1 MLVTDKE
8 LHRIVSSVRNLRT
21 GRIYYQKDYVRE
33 ITITYD
39 RLFDDYTIE
48 GIVDNGSYENVC
60 KIVIDQDNKITDYSC
75 NCYWCDELSA
85 CGHIGAVLLKV
96 QELSPGDFPFKY
108 KSKNGKISYFDKLVQ
123 IRQQQEE
130 ELLKNELAVT
140 KNLIASFKT
149 AKAIDFNQVKLNQK
163 YDLEVQIK
171 INYGHPCLKF
181 KVGSDKK
188 YIIKN
193 IPNFLSALANNE
205 YVEYGKQLAFV
216 HNQKVFS
223 DEALKIIEL
232 MKFCMITYERY
243 QQEYYYDISHV
254 TNEIK
259 IIPESIEYIYEV
271 LKDLEKTNQH
281 LSIYQ
286 YNYQPTLHIRKL
298 EKYYSLEL
306 KDFDEFCGYKNLYKI
321 TENEIGMVKLD
332 DEGKAIKF
340 IHNCESKDKL
350 LLAKEDVNDFV
361 KYILNDIKQYFNYTG
376 DLLTSEVIETE
387 ILTLYGD
394 INELEQIK
402 VYLESKQGL
411 ETIYSFQQ
419 PRKQTS
425 INFDLIEDYLKEIGD
440 VVDFEKHCMYLNLE
454 SEKTY
459 SFLNEGLPFLANYC
473 EVMVSDALK
482 KIGKKS
488 QFSITVGVTLEN
500 DLLAIDIESIDIP
513 KDELALVLNSYQKKK
528 KFHRLKNGQLLYLDS
543 DELEEL
549 NEFMTDYQIRPKM
562 LEDGHLE
569 MDVYRAFSLDNKAE
583 TSNYLVYD
591 RSTVFKEIIDNF
603 KNIAKQSYPL
613 APNYQEILRDYQK
626 FGYQWLQSISSYGF
640 GGILADDMG
649 LGKTLQM
656 IVLLDQNRDD
666 KKTSLVVCPSSLL
679 LNWQDEIHKFS
690 NSLSCTCIH
699 GSLKRR
705 KEAIRKFNEVDVLI
719 TTYDYMRRDANLYD
733 GYQFENIIL
742 DEAQYIKNPKTK
754 NAITV
759 KSLKAKHRFALT
771 GTPIENSLA
780 ELWSIFDFLMPEYLY
795 SYHYFKTNY
804 ETPIVKNHD
813 ENKQQELKKLIT
825 PFILRR
831 NKKDVLTELPEKI
844 EKTLSIEFN
853 EEENKL
859 YLANLIQVNKELQEQ
874 LNYDNVD
881 RIAILAMLTRLRQIC
896 CEPRIIYDNISNISS
911 KLSGCLDL
919 IRNFLGNNQKVLLFS
934 SFTSVLDLIA
944 KELEKESITYYQL
957 TGDTKKEERHRLV
970 NQFQNDDTT
979 VFLISLKAGGTGLNL
994 TAAEAVIHF
1003 DPWWNMSAQNQAT
1016 DRAYRIGQENVV
1028 TVYKL
1033 VMKDSVEEKILE
1045 LQNKKKNLADS
1056 FVENNEGSITT
1067 MSTND
1072 IIELFKV

>member
-1 MLVTDKE
+1 
-8 LHRIVSSVRNLRT
+8 
-21 GRIYYQKDYVRE
+21 
-33 ITITYD
+33 
-39 RLFDDYTIE
+39 
-48 GIVDNGSYENVC
+48 
-60 KIVIDQDNKITDYSC
+60 
-75 NCYWCDELSA
+75 
-85 CGHIGAVLLKV
+85 
-96 QELSPGDFPFKY
+96 
-108 KSKNGKISYFDKLVQ
+108 
-123 IRQQQEE
+123 
-130 ELLKNELAVT
+130 
-140 KNLIASFKT
+140 
-149 AKAIDFNQVKLNQK
+149 
-163 YDLEVQIK
+163 
-171 INYGHPCLKF
+171 
-181 KVGSDKK
+181 
-188 YIIKN
+188 
-193 IPNFLSALANNE
+193 
-205 YVEYGKQLAFV
+205 
-216 HNQKVFS
+216 
-223 DEALKIIEL
+223 
-232 MKFCMITYERY
+232 MITYERY

-411 ETIYSFQQ
+411 EMIYSFQQ

-488 QFSITVGVTLEN
+488 QFSINVGVTLEN

-549 NEFMTDYQIRPKM
+549 NEFMTGYQIRPKM

-603 KNIAKQSYPL
+603 KGIAKQSYPL

-666 KKTSLVVCPSSLL
+666 KKLV
-679 LNWQDEIHKFS
+679 
-690 NSLSCTCIH
+690 
-699 GSLKRR
+699 
-705 KEAIRKFNEVDVLI
+705 
-719 TTYDYMRRDANLYD
+719 
-733 GYQFENIIL
+733 
-742 DEAQYIKNPKTK
+742 
-754 NAITV
+754 
-759 KSLKAKHRFALT
+759 
-771 GTPIENSLA
+771 
-780 ELWSIFDFLMPEYLY
+780 
-795 SYHYFKTNY
+795 
-804 ETPIVKNHD
+804 
-813 ENKQQELKKLIT
+813 
-825 PFILRR
+825 
-831 NKKDVLTELPEKI
+831 
-844 EKTLSIEFN
+844 
-853 EEENKL
+853 
-859 YLANLIQVNKELQEQ
+859 
-874 LNYDNVD
+874 
-881 RIAILAMLTRLRQIC
+881 
-896 CEPRIIYDNISNISS
+896 
-911 KLSGCLDL
+911 
-919 IRNFLGNNQKVLLFS
+919 
-934 SFTSVLDLIA
+934 
-944 KELEKESITYYQL
+944 
-957 TGDTKKEERHRLV
+957 
-970 NQFQNDDTT
+970 
-979 VFLISLKAGGTGLNL
+979 
-994 TAAEAVIHF
+994 
-1003 DPWWNMSAQNQAT
+1003 
-1016 DRAYRIGQENVV
+1016 
-1028 TVYKL
+1028 
-1033 VMKDSVEEKILE
+1033 
-1045 LQNKKKNLADS
+1045 
-1056 FVENNEGSITT
+1056 
-1067 MSTND
+1067 
-1072 IIELFKV
+1072 

>member
-1 MLVTDKE
+1 
-8 LHRIVSSVRNLRT
+8 
-21 GRIYYQKDYVRE
+21 
-33 ITITYD
+33 
-39 RLFDDYTIE
+39 
-48 GIVDNGSYENVC
+48 
-60 KIVIDQDNKITDYSC
+60 
-75 NCYWCDELSA
+75 
-85 CGHIGAVLLKV
+85 
-96 QELSPGDFPFKY
+96 
-108 KSKNGKISYFDKLVQ
+108 
-123 IRQQQEE
+123 
-130 ELLKNELAVT
+130 
-140 KNLIASFKT
+140 
-149 AKAIDFNQVKLNQK
+149 
-163 YDLEVQIK
+163 
-171 INYGHPCLKF
+171 
-181 KVGSDKK
+181 
-188 YIIKN
+188 
-193 IPNFLSALANNE
+193 
-205 YVEYGKQLAFV
+205 
-216 HNQKVFS
+216 
-223 DEALKIIEL
+223 
-232 MKFCMITYERY
+232 MITYERY

-488 QFSITVGVTLEN
+488 QFSINVGVTLEN

-549 NEFMTDYQIRPKM
+549 NEFMTDYQIRRKM

-603 KNIAKQSYPL
+603 KDIAKQSYPL
-613 APNYQEILRDYQK
+613 TPNYQEILRDYQK

-831 NKKDVLTELPEKI
+831 NKKRCID
-844 EKTLSIEFN
+844 
-853 EEENKL
+853 
-859 YLANLIQVNKELQEQ
+859 
-874 LNYDNVD
+874 
-881 RIAILAMLTRLRQIC
+881 
-896 CEPRIIYDNISNISS
+896 
-911 KLSGCLDL
+911 
-919 IRNFLGNNQKVLLFS
+919 
-934 SFTSVLDLIA
+934 
-944 KELEKESITYYQL
+944 
-957 TGDTKKEERHRLV
+957 
-970 NQFQNDDTT
+970 
-979 VFLISLKAGGTGLNL
+979 
-994 TAAEAVIHF
+994 
-1003 DPWWNMSAQNQAT
+1003 
-1016 DRAYRIGQENVV
+1016 
-1028 TVYKL
+1028 
-1033 VMKDSVEEKILE
+1033 
-1045 LQNKKKNLADS
+1045 
-1056 FVENNEGSITT
+1056 
-1067 MSTND
+1067 
-1072 IIELFKV
+1072 

>member
-1 MLVTDKE
+1 
-8 LHRIVSSVRNLRT
+8 
-21 GRIYYQKDYVRE
+21 
-33 ITITYD
+33 
-39 RLFDDYTIE
+39 
-48 GIVDNGSYENVC
+48 
-60 KIVIDQDNKITDYSC
+60 
-75 NCYWCDELSA
+75 
-85 CGHIGAVLLKV
+85 
-96 QELSPGDFPFKY
+96 
-108 KSKNGKISYFDKLVQ
+108 
-123 IRQQQEE
+123 
-130 ELLKNELAVT
+130 
-140 KNLIASFKT
+140 
-149 AKAIDFNQVKLNQK
+149 
-163 YDLEVQIK
+163 
-171 INYGHPCLKF
+171 
-181 KVGSDKK
+181 
-188 YIIKN
+188 
-193 IPNFLSALANNE
+193 
-205 YVEYGKQLAFV
+205 
-216 HNQKVFS
+216 
-223 DEALKIIEL
+223 
-232 MKFCMITYERY
+232 MITYERY

-387 ILTLYGD
+387 ILTFYGD

-488 QFSITVGVTLEN
+488 QFSINVGVTLEN

-543 DELEEL
+543 DELKEL

-705 KEAIRKFNEVDVLI
+705 KEAIRKFNEVDMLI

-813 ENKQQELKKLIT
+813 ENKQQ
-825 PFILRR
+825 
-831 NKKDVLTELPEKI
+831 
-844 EKTLSIEFN
+844 
-853 EEENKL
+853 
-859 YLANLIQVNKELQEQ
+859 
-874 LNYDNVD
+874 
-881 RIAILAMLTRLRQIC
+881 
-896 CEPRIIYDNISNISS
+896 
-911 KLSGCLDL
+911 
-919 IRNFLGNNQKVLLFS
+919 
-934 SFTSVLDLIA
+934 
-944 KELEKESITYYQL
+944 
-957 TGDTKKEERHRLV
+957 
-970 NQFQNDDTT
+970 
-979 VFLISLKAGGTGLNL
+979 
-994 TAAEAVIHF
+994 
-1003 DPWWNMSAQNQAT
+1003 
-1016 DRAYRIGQENVV
+1016 
-1028 TVYKL
+1028 
-1033 VMKDSVEEKILE
+1033 
-1045 LQNKKKNLADS
+1045 
-1056 FVENNEGSITT
+1056 
-1067 MSTND
+1067 
-1072 IIELFKV
+1072 